1 MSRQRFTWATVAA
14 PKIRLTTTLLAS
26 AVLLAACYPDNG
38 SSSGNNPGNNA
49 ADEVV
54 DSGPPTLSF
63 IAGSTSGYGNTDGT
77 AEQARFAYPQALTI
91 DANGNVY
98 VADNAT
104 IRKITPQGV
113 VSTLAGTGE
122 RGSAD
127 GTGRQASFGYELY
140 LAADAAGNVYVADHE
155 NKTIRK
161 VTPLGVVTT
170 LAGVPGGA
178 AVIDGTGGDAYFQS
192 LRGIVVAP
200 DGNIYVHDQG
210 TLRQVTPQGVVTT
223 VLGSSNDPRTVDG
236 TGADARLYYYGQ
248 AMTADADGN
257 IYLLEPGVLRKV
269 TPNGEVTTLA
279 GAAGTS
285 GHFDATGTAARFDNP
300 KGITIGADGNL
311 YVVDGDHTIRKITS
325 AGVVSTLAGQANNAG
340 ANNGTGS
347 AATFNYP
354 AGIVARANGDLLVG
368 DTNNYQIRQVTTAGV
383 VSTYAGSPG
392 SWGAANGIGAAA
404 QFNGPYGIVANATG
418 LMYVADTSNHGLRV
432 VTASGTVSTY
442 SGYLGEDE
450 AGFADGPLA
459 QARFSYP
466 YMLQLDGGN
475 TLWVLDQGGTA
486 IRQVSPQG
494 VVSTL
499 VSPQSDSF
507 NGACSMT
514 LDNDGN
520 AYVGSSQSDTII
532 KVTAA
537 GVVSTLAGSSGGGIS
552 LGAGA
557 PVRAATVRPSSA
569 TRSNFADGT
578 GSAAAFNEPCGLAA
592 DASGNV
598 YVADSGNYAIRKVT
612 PAGVVTTIAGNPGT
626 QGSADGT
633 GTGATFKS
641 LGSMTISRS
650 GNLYVAD
657 GSTIRKVT
665 TAGVVT
671 TVAGV
676 QGLFGLQTGA
686 LPGVLG
692 SQITLSIKGNTLYLT
707 TSNAVAK
714 ISPLP

>member
-1 MSRQRFTWATVAA
+1 MSRPRSTWATSAA
-14 PKIRLTTTLLAS
+14 PQPRLIATLLAS
-26 AVLLAACYPDNG
+26 ALLLSACYPDN
-38 SSSGNNPGNNA
+38 SSSDNNPGNNA
-49 ADEVV
+49 VDEVV
-54 DSGPPTLSF
+54 DNGPSTLSF
-63 IAGSTSGYGNTDGT
+63 IAGSNGGYGNTDGT
-77 AEQARFAYPQALTI
+77 LEQARFAYPQALAT

-140 LAADAAGNVYVADHE
+140 LAADAEGNVYVADHE

-161 VTPLGVVTT
+161 VTPQGVVTT
-170 LAGVPGGA
+170 VAGVPGGA
-178 AVIDGTGGDAYFQS
+178 SVIDGTGGDAYFQS
-192 LRGIVVAP
+192 IRGIVVAP
-200 DGNIYVHDQG
+200 DGNIYVHDVG

-223 VLGSSNDPRTVDG
+223 VLGSRNEPGTVDG
-236 TGADARLYYYGQ
+236 TGADVRLYYYGQ
-248 AMTADADGN
+248 AMTVDADGN
-257 IYLLEPGVLRKV
+257 IYLLEPGVVRKV
-269 TPNGEVTTLA
+269 TPDGEVTTLA

-285 GHFDATGTAARFDNP
+285 GHVDATGTAARFGNA
-300 KGITIGADGNL
+300 KGLTIDADGNL
-311 YVVDGDHTIRKITS
+311 YVVDGDQTIRKITP
-325 AGVVSTLAGQANNAG
+325 AGVVSTLAGQANNSG

-354 AGIVARANGDLLVG
+354 AGIVAKANGDLLVG
-368 DTNNYQIRQVTTAGV
+368 DTNNVQIRQVTPAGV

-392 SWGAANGIGAAA
+392 SWGTADGIGAAA
-404 QFNGPYGIVANATG
+404 QFNGIYGIVANATG
-418 LMYVADTSNHGLRV
+418 LMYVADTYNHGLRV

-442 SGYLGEDE
+442 SGFLGEDE
-450 AGFADGPLA
+450 DGFADGPLA
-459 QARFSYP
+459 QARFDAP

-475 TLWVLDQGGTA
+475 TLWLLDQGGRA
-486 IRQVSPQG
+486 IRRISPQG

-537 GVVSTLAGSSGGGIS
+537 GVVSTLAGSSGGEVSVGS
-552 LGAGA
+552 SA
-557 PVRAATVRPSSA
+557 PVRAASVRPAST
-569 TRSNFADGT
+569 TRSDFADGT
-578 GSAAAFNEPCGLAA
+578 GGEAAFNGPCGLAA

-626 QGSADGT
+626 QGSTDGT
-633 GTGATFKS
+633 GSGATFHAP
-641 LGSMTISRS
+641 GSMAISRS

-676 QGLFGLQTGA
+676 QGLFGLQPGA

-692 SQITLSIKGNTLYLT
+692 REVTLSITGNTLYLT
-707 TSNAVAK
+707 TGNAVAK